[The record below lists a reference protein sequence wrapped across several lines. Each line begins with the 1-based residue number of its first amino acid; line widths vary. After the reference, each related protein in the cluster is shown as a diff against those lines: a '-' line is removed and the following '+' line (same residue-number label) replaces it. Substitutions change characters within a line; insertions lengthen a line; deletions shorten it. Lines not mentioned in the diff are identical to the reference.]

1 MGGGAVEACS
11 RIAEWATNL
20 TIEEIPRRVVSEAKN
35 QLLSVVASVHAGHF
49 SDVGR
54 LVSRTVKD
62 WGPGKDATL
71 IPSGE
76 RASVR
81 SAIFGNA
88 ALCMALAYD
97 DHLVGAHTGSS
108 AVLVTLALAEKLN
121 NSGKEALVA
130 QVLANEIEGRLGLC
144 AANDPLSQYRTAFA
158 HLIGATLISAKLR
171 ALDAEQ
177 TQNALNLALQCP
189 VQTAPEGLIGSDA
202 KLLLAAQFAPPG
214 VQVAEMAACG
224 LRGPTLDDATFFA
237 RVGAAHP
244 LTGLFSS
251 LGQVWL
257 SDTLAYNVYPCGIY
271 ASTALDASLA
281 LLRQHN
287 IDGRKVRAIRVSA
300 GPGAMAMQEQVAPHL
315 CGAETPASA
324 LCFSIPYLVAAALT
338 DKELSPRQL
347 TKDRIKDE
355 AIWELAGKVEL
366 VLDEDAARDAE
377 ARSLPRYL
385 AQTGGDLS
393 RVDSNNVRPGLGA
406 RVRIE
411 MQNDRVFELHRDA
424 PIGYGARTFD
434 DRLKVVEDKFRRETR
449 YTLRKERMERAI
461 DTVHHLEDANA
472 ANLKDL
478 LKNCCSER

>member
-1 MGGGAVEACS
+1 MGGGAGVCS
-11 RIAEWATNL
+11 RIAQWAVDLNY
-20 TIEEIPRRVVSEAKN
+20 EEIPRRVASEAKN
-35 QLLSVVASVHAGHF
+35 QLLSVIASVHAGHF

-54 LVSRTVKD
+54 LISRTVKD

-88 ALCMALAYD
+88 TLCMALAYD

-121 NSGKEALVA
+121 CSGKDVLVA
-130 QVLANEIEGRLGLC
+130 QTLANEIEGRIGLC
-144 AANDPLSQYRTAFA
+144 AATDALSQYRTAFA
-158 HLIGATLISAKLR
+158 HLIGSTLIAAKLR
-171 ALDAEQ
+171 GLDVDQTESALG
-177 TQNALNLALQCP
+177 LALQCP
-189 VQTAPEGLIGSDA
+189 VQTEAEGLMGSDA
-202 KLLLAAQFAPPG
+202 KLLFAAQFGPVG
-214 VQVAEMAACG
+214 VQAAEMAACG
-224 LRGPTLDDATFFA
+224 LHAPVLEDAALFA
-237 RVGAAHP
+237 RLGASSP
-244 LTGLFSS
+244 LPSLFAG

-257 SDTLAYNVYPCGIY
+257 SDTLAYNVYPCGVY
-271 ASTALDASLA
+271 ASTALDATLA

-287 IDGRKVRAIRVSA
+287 IDGRKVRSIRVSA
-300 GPGAMAMQEQVAPHL
+300 GPGAVAMQEQAAPHL
-315 CGAETPASA
+315 CGAETLAST

-355 AIWELAGKVEL
+355 AIWEIAAKVQV
-366 VLDEDAARDAE
+366 VLDEDAARDVE
-377 ARSLPRYL
+377 ARSLARYL
-385 AQTGGDLS
+385 GQSGGDLS
-393 RVDSNNVRPGLGA
+393 RLDTNNVRPGYGA

-461 DTVHHLEDANA
+461 DTVHHLEDVNA
-472 ANLKDL
+472 VGFKEL
-478 LKNCCSER
+478 LRNCCSER